1 MANNKNSDS
10 MEQWFDECPVAML
23 ILDDSGRIRR
33 INRALEEML
42 GINAGELVGHDA
54 ETLPRGGLQVL
65 FDGTGELHIPEADNS
80 GRRYRCLARELSGD
94 GGLVLHCYQDITE
107 LLSLQEQNDRL
118 QQQIDELAITDELT
132 GMANNRSL
140 SRVLGAQVTRSRRYQ
155 NPLSLAVVEIALGDS
170 DKKPSDEVILAVSRF
185 LRDRLRWV
193 DVIARWSHDQF
204 VLVLPETTID
214 DGQRLLNKIKQGFSD
229 SELLDEISQ
238 QAVRLYIG
246 LAEWQK
252 GNDARHLMKRA
263 METLAAEKEADMSLP
278 A

>member
-1 MANNKNSDS
+1 MANNKNGDS

-23 ILDDSGRIRR
+23 ILDDGGQIRR
-33 INRALEEML
+33 INRALEKMV
-42 GINAGELVGHDA
+42 GIDAEELVGHNA
-54 ETLPRGGLQVL
+54 ETLPHPSLQVL
-65 FDGTGELHIPEADNS
+65 FDGAGELHIPDTENG
-80 GRRYRCLARELSGD
+80 GRRYRCQAQELSG

-107 LLSLQEQNDRL
+107 VLSLQEQNDRL
-118 QQQIDELAITDELT
+118 QQQTDELAITDELT

-170 DKKPSDEVILAVSRF
+170 DEKPSDEVILAVSRF

-193 DVIARWSHDQF
+193 DVIARWSHHQF
-204 VLVLPETTID
+204 VLVLPETTIE
-214 DGQRLLNKIKQGFSD
+214 DGQRLLNKIQQGFSN

-263 METLAAEKEADMSLP
+263 METLAAEKEADMSLS